1 MRAIAFAE
9 HIHAVALCERVKI
22 YVNAVALASYISLF
36 LINIAFRVR
45 RNVLHRED
53 DFLFNGSNRENFIK
67 IPLINLDRGK
77 NPSMF

>member
-1 MRAIAFAE
+1 MRVIAFAE

-22 YVNAVALASYISLF
+22 YVNAVAFASYISLF

-53 DFLFNGSNRENFIK
+53 DFLFNGSNGENFVK
-67 IPLINLDRGK
+67 IPLTDLDRGK